1 MIALLV
7 GSLSCTIAVGD
18 RSTPQTTEERALLI
32 ANTFA
37 QAYVD
42 EDAEGFYK
50 YLDPSSENAEG
61 DTFSTGAAVYKRY
74 TTRYEP
80 ETPPQTA
87 LIVTNTSMTPR
98 AWRRRGCRRTAL
110 RRVCR
115 TAKRSGCISPV
126 RAIKC

>member
-37 QAYVD
+37 QAYGD

-50 YLDPSSENAEG
+50 YLDPSSE
-61 DTFSTGAAVYKRY
+61 KR
-74 TTRYEP
+74 
-80 ETPPQTA
+80 
-87 LIVTNTSMTPR
+87 
-98 AWRRRGCRRTAL
+98 G
-110 RRVCR
+110 
-115 TAKRSGCISPV
+115 G
-126 RAIKC
+126 